1 MQHNPLALRPG
12 DTIALAAPA
21 RFCTAEQ
28 VRAMCEL
35 IARNGFE
42 PHVPA
47 NILAREYQMA
57 GSDAHRAALLNILLH
72 DPNVKAILCMRGG
85 YGSARLLPLLA
96 LTGGWSPPLLCG
108 FSDVTAIHAAI
119 QGIGG
124 VSLHAPV
131 GSTLLTAPTSV
142 QQQFFDVLRGAC
154 TSIEAQAQAIHTGK
168 ATGKLVGGN
177 LSVLYSLQGTPW
189 FPDLDGAILL
199 LEDVDE
205 MLYHIDR
212 MMTNFKQAGVFDR
225 IAGLLVGNFSSLRD
239 NTPAFGFD
247 TDNPFGANA
256 REIIQH
262 AVQGYNFPVCFD
274 FPCGHETINFTMP
287 LGKMVTFEVSDQRTQ
302 IAF

>member
-28 VRAMCEL
+28 VHAMCEL

-57 GSDAHRAALLNILLH
+57 GNDAHRAAVLNTLLH

-85 YGSARLLPLLA
+85 YGAARLLPLLA

-131 GSTLLTAPTSV
+131 GSTLLTAPTRV

-154 TSIEAQAQAIHTGK
+154 TSIEAEAHAIHTGK

-274 FPCGHETINFTMP
+274 FPCGHEAINFTMP

>member
-1 MQHNPLALRPG
+1 
-12 DTIALAAPA
+12 
-21 RFCTAEQ
+21 
-28 VRAMCEL
+28 
-35 IARNGFE
+35 
-42 PHVPA
+42 
-47 NILAREYQMA
+47 
-57 GSDAHRAALLNILLH
+57 
-72 DPNVKAILCMRGG
+72 
-85 YGSARLLPLLA
+85 LLPLLA

-108 FSDVTAIHAAI
+108 FSDVTALHAAI

-131 GSTLLTAPTSV
+131 GSTLLTAPSSV

-154 TSIEAQAQAIHTGK
+154 TSIETQAQAMHTGK
-168 ATGKLVGGN
+168 ATGKLFGGN

-205 MLYHIDR
+205 MLYHVDR

-225 IAGLLVGNFSSLRD
+225 IAGLLVGNFSALRD
-239 NTPAFGFD
+239 NTPAFGFE
-247 TDNPFGANA
+247 TNNPFGANA
-256 REIIQH
+256 REIIQQ

-274 FPCGHETINFTMP
+274 FPCGHEAVNFTLP
-287 LGKMVTFEVSDQRTQ
+287 LGKIVTFEVGDQHTR